1 KTADVAG
8 RSGAG
13 KGEHQERAGAR
24 CDDLRRSEVA
34 EDVVRAPRDDRG
46 ADAIGDG
53 TARPD
58 SPVRVDGAV
67 AGIEAAAG
75 FVDRPQRGCG
85 AACYAGN
92 VECRQRLAG
101 SAPGPGEHFIRD
113 EGANA
118 VCDAGRGGPG
128 AGESQGARG
137 GEDGGLPARM
147 LLLGDDEA
155 ARLRRRRHLAR
166 TALGVEAGARQR
178 LARLV
183 ALAAARARLAL
194 EPVVEEVRR
203 RDE

>member
-1 KTADVAG
+1 
-8 RSGAG
+8 
-13 KGEHQERAGAR
+13 
-24 CDDLRRSEVA
+24 
-34 EDVVRAPRDDRG
+34 
-46 ADAIGDG
+46 
-53 TARPD
+53 
-58 SPVRVDGAV
+58 
-67 AGIEAAAG
+67 
-75 FVDRPQRGCG
+75 
-85 AACYAGN
+85 AACRAGN
-92 VECRQRLAG
+92 VERRQRLAC

-118 VCDAGRGGPG
+118 VCDAGRGPG
-128 AGESQGARG
+128 AGECQGARG
-137 GEDGGLPARM
+137 GEDGRLPARI

-203 RDE
+203 RDEVLRRRACAGDIKERVGGELVL